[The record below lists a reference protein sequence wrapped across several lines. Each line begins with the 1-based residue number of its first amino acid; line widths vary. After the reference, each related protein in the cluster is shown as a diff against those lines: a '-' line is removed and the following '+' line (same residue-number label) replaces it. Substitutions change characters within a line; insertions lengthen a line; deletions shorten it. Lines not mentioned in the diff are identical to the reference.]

1 MPHWRRSRSM
11 GFTKPLRVARYLR
24 CSRVE
29 QNVNLQLDETAA
41 LFEKRRWQLV
51 ETYKDVGVS
60 GTRERRPALDKLMAD
75 VKKGK
80 IDVCW
85 RADRLFRNLKSMVNT
100 LDEWHSLGVGF
111 VSATEIFDST
121 TAQGRLV
128 MQLAAAFSEFERSV
142 IVERVKSG
150 IAAARRRGARIGRPR
165 ARIDDDSLRDLRSR
179 GMSVR
184 EIARAL
190 KLGSSTVQRRLGALG
205 SIVTR

>member
-1 MPHWRRSRSM
+1 M
-11 GFTKPLRVARYLR
+11 
-24 CSRVE
+24 
-29 QNVNLQLDETAA
+29 QLDETAA
-41 LFEKRRWQLV
+41 LVEKRGWVLV

-60 GTRERRPALDKLMAD
+60 GTRERRPALDKLMSD

-80 IDVCW
+80 IDAVLVW

-100 LDEWHSLGVGF
+100 LDEWNSLGVGF

-165 ARIDDDSLRDLRSR
+165 ARVDDDTLRDLKEK
-179 GMSVR
+179 GLSVR
-184 EIARAL
+184 EIAR
-190 KLGSSTVQRRLGALG
+190 KMHLGSSTIQRRLGVLG
-205 SIVTR
+205 GAP

>member
-1 MPHWRRSRSM
+1 M
-11 GFTKPLRVARYLR
+11 
-24 CSRVE
+24 
-29 QNVNLQLDETAA
+29 
-41 LFEKRRWQLV
+41 LV
-51 ETYKDVGVS
+51 
-60 GTRERRPALDKLMAD
+60 
-75 VKKGK
+75 
-80 IDVCW
+80 W

-100 LDEWHSLGVGF
+100 LDEWRSLGVGF

-165 ARIDDDSLRDLRSR
+165 ARIDDDTLRDLKSN

-184 EIARAL
+184 EIA
-190 KLGSSTVQRRLGALG
+190 KKMHLGSSTIQRRLGVLG
-205 SIVTR
+205 VPRDAPSRIA

>member
-1 MPHWRRSRSM
+1 M
-11 GFTKPLRVARYLR
+11 GSTRPLRVARYVR

-41 LFEKRRWQLV
+41 LVEKRGWQLV
-51 ETYKDVGVS
+51 ESYKDVGVS

-80 IDVCW
+80 IDAVLVW

-150 IAAARRRGARIGRPR
+150 IAAARRRGARIGRPK
-165 ARIDDDSLRDLRSR
+165 ARIDDDTLRDLKSK

-184 EIARAL
+184 AIA
-190 KLGSSTVQRRLGALG
+190 KKMHLGSSTIQRRLGVLKGA
-205 SIVTR
+205 S